1 MSTHNRAGTKIVAT
15 LGPATNNAE
24 ALGRLL
30 AAGVDVVR
38 LNFSHGTPDD
48 HAKAVVLVRSAAAS
62 LGRPIALMG
71 DLCGPKIR
79 LLEVQGSAIEI
90 PVGHRLRILR
100 EPVLGTRDQVAT
112 NHPTIIDDAE
122 VGHAVLIND
131 GAVQLRVVEKT
142 ADALICECD
151 VPGEIGTRKGLSLPD
166 SDLRQES
173 LTDKDLEYVRWSVSQ
188 GLDYIALSFV
198 RRAADVELLRTRL
211 AELQGQCHVVSKIE
225 TRHAVANLDEIIAVS
240 DAVIGARGDLG
251 VEMELA
257 TVPRIQKD
265 ITHRC
270 HRAGKPVIVA
280 TQMLQSMVESSTPT
294 RAEVSDVA
302 NAVFDGADA
311 LLLSAETAVG
321 RYPDAAVRMLH
332 SVAAETEAYDQNL
345 ARPAEICA
353 GTHRVTAALARAI
366 ARIANDVDARAVVL
380 WTDTGYLTRLA
391 SKHRLDRPVIGIA
404 HADTAWRRMALYYGI
419 TPVLASGG
427 ADVEDRLSQA
437 DRIVQEMGVAS
448 PGQMI
453 IVAFGPRAIT
463 RLNTGTVLIHTV
475 NPVDFA

>member
-1 MSTHNRAGTKIVAT
+1 MSTYNQAGTKIIAT
-15 LGPATNNAE
+15 IGPATSNAE
-24 ALGRLL
+24 ALDRLL

-38 LNFSHGTPDD
+38 LNFSHGTLDD
-48 HAKAVVLVRSAAAS
+48 HARAVALVRSAAAS

-79 LLEVQGSAIEI
+79 LLEVQGNAVEI
-90 PVGHRLRILR
+90 PAGHRLRIVR
-100 EPVLGTRDQVAT
+100 EPVLGTRDEVAT
-112 NHPTIIDDAE
+112 NHPTIIDDVE

-142 ADALICECD
+142 ADALVCECD

-166 SDLRQES
+166 SNLRQES
-173 LTDKDLEYVRWSVSQ
+173 LTEKDIDDLRWSVSQ
-188 GLDYIALSFV
+188 GLDYLALSFV
-198 RRAADVELLRTRL
+198 RRMEDVEGLRTRL
-211 AELQGQCHVVSKIE
+211 VELQGQCHIVSKIE
-225 TRHAVANLDEIIAVS
+225 TRHAVRHLDEIIEAS
-240 DAVIGARGDLG
+240 DAVMVARGDLG
-251 VEMELA
+251 VEIELA
-257 TVPRIQKD
+257 AVPRLQKE

-321 RYPDAAVRMLH
+321 RYPDASVRML
-332 SVAAETEAYDQNL
+332 SRVAIETEVYDQDL
-345 ARPAEICA
+345 ARPVEICA
-353 GTHRVTAALARAI
+353 GSHRVTAALARAV
-366 ARIANDVDARAVVL
+366 ARIADDVDARAVVL
-380 WTDTGYLTRLA
+380 WTDTGYLPRLA

-404 HADTAWRRMALYYGI
+404 HSEVAWRRMTLYYGI

-427 ADVEDRLSQA
+427 AHVEDRLSQA
-437 DRIVQEMGVAS
+437 DQIVRERGLAS
-448 PGQMI
+448 PGEMI
-453 IVAFGPRAIT
+453 IVAFGPRALT
-463 RLNTGTVLIHTV
+463 GLNTGTALIHTV
-475 NPVDFA
+475 GSGGSA